1 MHLTISQAISTL
13 REGGIVAFPTETVY
27 GLGACADNPQAVEK
41 VFVAKQ
47 RPRDNPL
54 ICHFYSS
61 AQIQEWGIP
70 LSPLAKLLLDTF
82 SPGPLSLL
90 LDLPLPSPLTAA
102 TLGQGSV
109 ICRIPNHTLA
119 LELLRG
125 VGVPLAAPSAN
136 TSGRMSGTN
145 FEMVER
151 DLGNRI
157 DGIVD
162 GGGSVV
168 GIESTIVD
176 VRGTDELIILRP
188 GIIGRDELQSV
199 VDMALEKGLLT
210 QKIIVRYAVEHSQE
224 VTPGSSY
231 SHYAP
236 VTPLTQIDTL
246 QDLPQTKENCVIV
259 GNEEQL
265 REVGVQPHSASQP
278 FFERNRWYISL
289 GSTKDLAGIVRH
301 LYYTLYQVDSLGLT
315 QGFFL
320 KQTFSESSLARAL
333 YNRLQKIVSPRGQG
347 G

>member
-1 MHLTISQAISTL
+1 MRLTISQAISTL

-27 GLGACADNPQAVEK
+27 GLGACANNPQAVEK
-41 VFVAKQ
+41 VFIAKN

-54 ICHFYSS
+54 ICHFYNSV
-61 AQIQEWGIP
+61 QIQEWGIM
-70 LSPLAKLLLDTF
+70 LSPLVQVLLNAF
-82 SPGPLSLL
+82 SPGPLSYL
-90 LDLPLPSPLTAA
+90 LDLPLPSALSAA
-102 TLGQGSV
+102 TLGQGSI
-109 ICRIPNHTLA
+109 ICRIPNHALA

-151 DLGNRI
+151 DLGDRI

-168 GIESTIVD
+168 GIESTIID
-176 VRGTDELIILRP
+176 VRRPDEIIILRP

-199 VDMALEKGLLT
+199 VDLALQNGLLT
-210 QKIIVRYAVEHSQE
+210 GKIIVRYAVEHLQE

-236 VTPLTQIDTL
+236 VTPLTQIDTVH
-246 QDLPQTKENCVIV
+246 DVPQIKDGYVVV
-259 GNEEQL
+259 GNDEQL
-265 REVGVQPHSASQP
+265 LEIGLHPQPASQP
-278 FFERNRWYISL
+278 FFEDNHWYISL
-289 GSTKDLAGIVRH
+289 GSHKDLAGIVRH

-320 KQTFSESSLARAL
+320 RQTLPESSLARAL

-347 G
+347 H